1 MINNLKKIR
10 RAIWQRAMLRVL
22 STLPQ
27 RRLAFANRERH
38 SINSSFIAS
47 SVRFPGDFVNAT
59 HGMCREAHDRAPRM
73 PTPPGASSQDT
84 QRTKKDSQPAP
95 NPLHESAF
103 VSDDA
108 PVHDVPMH
116 VIHRPLQSTT
126 DENKVS

>member
-1 MINNLKKIR
+1 
-10 RAIWQRAMLRVL
+10 
-22 STLPQ
+22 
-27 RRLAFANRERH
+27 
-38 SINSSFIAS
+38 
-47 SVRFPGDFVNAT
+47 
-59 HGMCREAHDRAPRM
+59 MCREAHDRAPRM

-126 DENKVS
+126 DENKVRTFVREMQREYGRLYSKGSGVASKWVCARVQAC